1 MQKPF
6 LIKGGVVGQVTLKE
20 MIKAILDEYLEDC
33 VEWLE
38 CNPQELEPD
47 CLLRE
52 DVVKV
57 AEDKTKTYS
66 RYLDG
71 LPRYRVQALY
81 DAAMSDMA
89 DRTIA
94 EL

>member
-1 MQKPF
+1 M
-6 LIKGGVVGQVTLKE
+6 GQVTLKE
-20 MIKAILDEYLEDC
+20 MIKMILEEYLEDC

-57 AEDKTKTYS
+57 AEEKTRVYG

-71 LPRYRVQALY
+71 LPRYRIQALY
-81 DAAMSDMA
+81 DMAMADMA
-89 DRTIA
+89 DRATS